1 MPKRTVIIAIGAVVA
16 CWLTVVSLFYRHL
29 HWHYAYI
36 EWPQVLS
43 VTFDGIEYPSG
54 GSIHI
59 DSYWGTREL
68 KVVYKSGRV
77 LVADV
82 VCSPFDEDSGSISI
96 DESGIHRDSLVR
108 KVTESR

>member
-1 MPKRTVIIAIGAVVA
+1 MPERRVIIAIGGGVA
-16 CWLTVVSLFYRHL
+16 CWLTAVSLFYRHL
-29 HWHYAYI
+29 HWHFAYI
-36 EWPQVLS
+36 EWPQVQS
-43 VTFDGIEYPSG
+43 VTFDGTEYSSG

-59 DSYWGTREL
+59 GSNWGTREL
-68 KVVYKSGRV
+68 KVVYTSGRV

-96 DESGIHRDSLVR
+96 DDSGIHGESLVR